1 MSLKISSL
9 LTEYEDHPI
18 GLDEKAPRFSWTLQS
33 EENNTIQRSC
43 QIQVTEDGKV
53 VWDTGIKNTQVSTG
67 IALSLIHI

>member
-33 EENNTIQRSC
+33 EENNTIQS
-43 QIQVTEDGKV
+43 GLS
-53 VWDTGIKNTQVSTG
+53 DTGDRGWKSGMGYRKKKHPG
-67 IALSLIHI
+67 IYRNSLYR